1 MGENATRIRAGI
13 CDGMAFLGIE
23 LDEQRNAANAPVI
36 SRDGGRV
43 SVRIIHT
50 DEELMIARTGL
61 RCLGQKGGAS
71 RNRLCRTMNCAR

>member
-1 MGENATRIRAGI
+1 
-13 CDGMAFLGIE
+13 MAFLGIE

-50 DEELMIARTGL
+50 DEKLMIARTGL
-61 RCLGQKGGAS
+61 RCLGQKGGGVVKQTLS
-71 RNRLCRTMNCAR
+71 HDELREMNTDWREVEHAR